1 MYVSVTIHEKIFWTC
16 TSRGSISLGIMLRR
30 QLVSSLEILKRMLR
44 TRNRFRGILN
54 LAENGL
60 PELSVFELFHIF
72 KHITLKLS
80 NY

>member
-16 TSRGSISLGIMLRR
+16 TSRGSIGLGIMLRR

-44 TRNRFRGILN
+44 TRNRFRGTLN